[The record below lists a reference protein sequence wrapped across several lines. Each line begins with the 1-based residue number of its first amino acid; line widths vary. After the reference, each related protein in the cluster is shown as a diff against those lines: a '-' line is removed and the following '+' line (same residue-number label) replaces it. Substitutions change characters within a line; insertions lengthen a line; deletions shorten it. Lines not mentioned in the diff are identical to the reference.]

1 MNRKRVY
8 RCVSAAIAFSAICL
22 IFATG
27 APGQEKKPGEEAA
40 DAPSIWMKKKLDYS
54 QNILA
59 GLAEADFDKIAEN
72 AQAMQGLSKFEW
84 FVRARTPG
92 YRAQLEIFL
101 DANADLVK
109 QAKQDNLEGSAFAFT
124 QITISCV
131 NCHRKVR
138 SSNQE

>member
-1 MNRKRVY
+1 MDRFHVRKRL
-8 RCVSAAIAFSAICL
+8 SAILAFCAICL
-22 IFATG
+22 IALA
-27 APGQEKKPGEEAA
+27 APAQEKKPAEGAP
-40 DAPSIWMKKKLDYS
+40 DSPSIWMKKKLDYS

-59 GLAEADFDKIAEN
+59 GLAEGDFDKIAEN

-84 FVRARTPG
+84 FVRARSPG
-92 YRAQLEIFL
+92 YRAQLETFL

-131 NCHRKVR
+131 NCHRKIR
-138 SSNQE
+138 STNQE